1 MKTMKN
7 LIFFGLLFIFTNQTF
22 AGGGWVF
29 EKNRGYFKVSQNMIR
44 SGYFFDKEGE
54 VVDIPTVSL
63 YTSSLYFEYGLADRI
78 NIIGYVPFFVRSTLN
93 EVKFNQSGNTIPGDA
108 INSFGDTDLQIKYGI
123 IKNKGVVASASLLFG
138 LPLGSSEVSKD
149 RILQTGDGEFNQMIR
164 LDVSHSLYPKPLYIS
179 GYIGF
184 NNRTQGF
191 SDEIRWGGEIGWTP
205 GKFIVIMKVDSRNSL
220 YNGLSEESSANG
232 IFANNIEYFSYT
244 PEVNYKLNDQFGF
257 SAAAGLALSGKRILA
272 APNFSL
278 GGFFTF

>member
-1 MKTMKN
+1 MKKYIYIFV
-7 LIFFGLLFIFTNQTF
+7 LIAFGFQAS

-29 EKNRGYFKVSQNMIR
+29 EKNRGYFKLSQNMIR
-44 SGYFFDKEGE
+44 SGYFFDKAGD
-54 VVDIPTVSL
+54 VVEIPTVSL
-63 YTSSLYFEYGLADRI
+63 YTSSLYFEYGLTDRL
-78 NIIGYVPFFVRSTLN
+78 NVIGYVPFFVRSTLN
-93 EVKFNQSGNTIPGDA
+93 EVKFNQSGNSIPGDA
-108 INSFGDTDLQIKYGI
+108 INSFGDTDLILKYGLV
-123 IKNKGVVASASLLFG
+123 KEKGVVASASLLLG
-138 LPLGSSEVSKD
+138 LPLGSSEVSSD

-164 LDVSHSLYPKPLYIS
+164 LDVSHSLYPKPLYVS
-179 GYIGF
+179 AYVGF

-244 PEVNYKLNDQFGF
+244 PEVNYKLTDKFGV

-278 GGFFTF
+278 GGFLSF